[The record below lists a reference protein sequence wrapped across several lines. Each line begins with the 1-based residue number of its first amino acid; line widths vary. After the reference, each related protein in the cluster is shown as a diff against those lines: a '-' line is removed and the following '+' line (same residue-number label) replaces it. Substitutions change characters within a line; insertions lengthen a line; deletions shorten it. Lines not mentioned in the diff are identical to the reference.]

1 MPEVSDSPIPLQPA
15 RPRLENIDVL
25 RGLVM
30 VLMALDHTRDFLSHD
45 ALLFR
50 PLDLTQTYAALF
62 FTRWIT
68 HFCAPVFCFLAGTAA
83 FLSLT
88 RGKTKTDLARF
99 LITRGLWLVLLEL
112 TVMQFAWTF
121 SFDIHSLG
129 GGVIWAL
136 GWSMVA
142 LAVLIYLPVWA
153 IAAFGIVMIGSHNL
167 FDSVPPEAFGSLGWL
182 WNVLHAG
189 NPIHLSPSFTFYI
202 GYPLVPW
209 IGVMAAGY
217 AYGAVVKLDHARRRR
232 RTLWLGIS
240 LCAAFVVIRAT
251 NIYGDPF
258 PWSRQQSL
266 LFTVF
271 SFIKC
276 EKYPPSLLY
285 LLMTLGPS
293 LIVLALLDRDLGK
306 FWRPFIVFGRVPL
319 FFYVVHIFLIHAIAL
334 LISYLRYGGPSG
346 LFVGPLFQGE
356 GRSLYPPDYGF
367 GLAGVYAVWLLV
379 VIALYPVCRWF
390 AEVKQRRR
398 GGWLS
403 YL

>member
-30 VLMALDHTRDFLSHD
+30 VVMALDHTRDFLSHD

-83 FLSLT
+83 ILSLT

-99 LITRGLWLVLLEL
+99 LISRGLWLVLLEL

-121 SFDIHSLG
+121 NFDIHSRG

-142 LAVLIYLPVWA
+142 LAALIYLPVWA
-153 IAAFGIVMIGSHNL
+153 IATFGIVMIGTHNL
-167 FDSVPPEAFGSLGWL
+167 FDSVPPETFGSLGWL

-189 NPIHLSPSFTFYI
+189 NPIHLSPTFTFYI

-217 AYGAVVKLDHARRRR
+217 AYGAVVKLDRAGRSR

-271 SFIKC
+271 SFVKC
-276 EKYPPSLLY
+276 EKYPPSLLF

-293 LIVLALLDRDLGK
+293 FIVLALLDRDLGK

-319 FFYVVHIFLIHAIAL
+319 FFYIVHIFLIHAIAL

-346 LFVGPLFQGE
+346 LFVGPLFHGDA
-356 GRSLYPPDYGF
+356 RPLYPPDYGF
-367 GLAGVYAVWLLV
+367 GLAGVYAVWLFV

-390 AEVKQRRR
+390 AELKQRRR
-398 GGWLS
+398 EVWLS

>member
-1 MPEVSDSPIPLQPA
+1 MPEVSDSPIPLEPA
-15 RPRLENIDVL
+15 RRRVENIDVL

-30 VLMALDHTRDFLSHD
+30 VVMALDHTRDFLSHD
-45 ALLFR
+45 GLLFP
-50 PLDLTQTYAALF
+50 PLDLTKTYATLF

-112 TVMQFAWTF
+112 TVMKFAWTF
-121 SFDIHSLG
+121 NFDIHSHA
-129 GGVIWAL
+129 GGVIWML

-142 LAVLIYLPVWA
+142 LAALIYLPVWA
-153 IAAFGIVMIGSHNL
+153 IAAFGIAMIGTHNL

-182 WNVLHAG
+182 WDVLHAG
-189 NPIHLSPSFTFYI
+189 NPIHLSSTYTFYI
-202 GYPLVPW
+202 QYPLVPW

-217 AYGAVVKLDHARRRR
+217 AYGAVVKLDRAQRRR
-232 RTLWLGIS
+232 RTLWLGIT

-251 NIYGDPF
+251 NVYGDPF

-276 EKYPPSLLY
+276 EKYPPSLLF

-293 LIVLALLDRDLGK
+293 FIVLGLLDRDLGK

-319 FFYVVHIFLIHAIAL
+319 FFYIIHIFLIHAIAL
-334 LISYLRYGGPSG
+334 LMSYLWYGGPSG
-346 LFVGPLFQGE
+346 LLVGPLFYSE
-356 GRSLYPPDYGF
+356 ARPFYPPDYGF

-390 AEVKQRRR
+390 AELKQRRR
-398 GGWLS
+398 SVWLS

>member
-30 VLMALDHTRDFLSHD
+30 VVMALDHTRDFLSHD

-121 SFDIHSLG
+121 NFDIHSLG

-142 LAVLIYLPVWA
+142 LAALIYLPVWA
-153 IAAFGIVMIGSHNL
+153 IAAFGIVMIGTHNL

-189 NPIHLSPSFTFYI
+189 NPIHLSPTYTFYI

-217 AYGAVVKLDHARRRR
+217 AYGAVVKLDRARRRR

-293 LIVLALLDRDLGK
+293 FIVLALLDRDLGK

-319 FFYVVHIFLIHAIAL
+319 FFLYRSHFSDPCDRLAHL
-334 LISYLRYGGPSG
+334 LPAVWRPERA
-346 LFVGPLFQGE
+346 FCRPAVPDDA
-356 GRSLYPPDYGF
+356 RSLYPPDYGF

-390 AEVKQRRR
+390 AELKQRRR

>member
-1 MPEVSDSPIPLQPA
+1 MPEVSDSPIPLEPA
-15 RPRLENIDVL
+15 RRRVENIDVL

-30 VLMALDHTRDFLSHD
+30 VVMALDHARDFLSHD
-45 ALLFR
+45 ALLFP
-50 PLDLTQTYAALF
+50 PLDLTHTYAALF

-88 RGKTKTDLARF
+88 RGKTKTDLAWF
-99 LITRGLWLVLLEL
+99 LVTRGLWLVLLEL

-121 SFDIHSLG
+121 NFDMHSHA
-129 GGVIWAL
+129 GGVIWSL

-153 IAAFGIVMIGSHNL
+153 IAAFGIVMIGTHNL
-167 FDSVPPEAFGSLGWL
+167 FDPVPPEAFGSLAWL

-189 NPIHLSPSFTFYI
+189 NSIHLSPTYTFFI
-202 GYPLVPW
+202 LYPLVPW

-217 AYGAVVKLDHARRRR
+217 AYGAVVKLDRERRRR

-240 LCAAFVVIRAT
+240 LCAAFVVFRAT
-251 NIYGDPF
+251 NIYGDPS

-266 LFTVF
+266 LFSVF

-276 EKYPPSLLY
+276 EKYPPSLLF

-293 LIVLALLDRDLGK
+293 FIVLALLDRDLGK

-319 FFYVVHIFLIHAIAL
+319 FFYIVHIFLIHAIAL
-334 LISYLRYGGPSG
+334 FISYLRYGGPGG
-346 LFVGPLFQGE
+346 LFVGPLF
-356 GRSLYPPDYGF
+356 RDDARPLYPPDYGF
-367 GLAGVYAVWLLV
+367 GLAGVYAVWLIV

>member
-1 MPEVSDSPIPLQPA
+1 
-15 RPRLENIDVL
+15 
-25 RGLVM
+25 
-30 VLMALDHTRDFLSHD
+30 
-45 ALLFR
+45 
-50 PLDLTQTYAALF
+50 
-62 FTRWIT
+62 
-68 HFCAPVFCFLAGTAA
+68 
-83 FLSLT
+83 LT

-121 SFDIHSLG
+121 NFDIHSSG

-136 GWSMVA
+136 GWSMIA
-142 LAVLIYLPVWA
+142 LAALIYLPLWA
-153 IAAFGIVMIGSHNL
+153 IAAFGIVMIGTHNL
-167 FDSVPPEAFGSLGWL
+167 FDSVPPETFGSLGWL

-189 NPIHLSPSFTFYI
+189 NPIHLSPTFTFYI

-217 AYGAVVKLDHARRRR
+217 AYGAMVKLDRKWRRR

-240 LCAAFVVIRAT
+240 LCAAFVVIRAS

-276 EKYPPSLLY
+276 DKYPPSLLY

-293 LIVLALLDRDLGK
+293 FIVLALLDRDLGK

-319 FFYVVHIFLIHAIAL
+319 FFYIVHIFLIHAIAL
-334 LISYLRYGGPSG
+334 LISYLRHGGPSG
-346 LFVGPLFQGE
+346 LFVGQLF
-356 GRSLYPPDYGF
+356 RDDARPLYPPDYGF
-367 GLAGVYAVWLLV
+367 GLAGVYAVWVLV

-390 AEVKQRRR
+390 AELKQRRR

>member
-1 MPEVSDSPIPLQPA
+1 
-15 RPRLENIDVL
+15 
-25 RGLVM
+25 
-30 VLMALDHTRDFLSHD
+30 
-45 ALLFR
+45 
-50 PLDLTQTYAALF
+50 
-62 FTRWIT
+62 
-68 HFCAPVFCFLAGTAA
+68 
-83 FLSLT
+83 
-88 RGKTKTDLARF
+88 
-99 LITRGLWLVLLEL
+99 
-112 TVMQFAWTF
+112 
-121 SFDIHSLG
+121 
-129 GGVIWAL
+129 
-136 GWSMVA
+136 MVA
-142 LAVLIYLPVWA
+142 LAALIYLPVWA
-153 IAAFGIVMIGSHNL
+153 IAAFGIVMIGTHNL

-189 NPIHLSPSFTFYI
+189 NPIHLLPTYTFYI
-202 GYPLVPW
+202 GYPLIPW
-209 IGVMAAGY
+209 VGVMAAGY
-217 AYGAVVKLDHARRRR
+217 AYGAVVKLDRARRRR

-293 LIVLALLDRDLGK
+293 FVVLALLDRDLGK

-319 FFYVVHIFLIHAIAL
+319 FFYIVHIFLIHAIAL
-334 LISYLRYGGPSG
+334 LISYLRYGGASG
-346 LFVGPLFQGE
+346 LFVGPLFHGE
-356 GRSLYPPDYGF
+356 ARPLYPPDYGF

-379 VIALYPVCRWF
+379 VIALYPLCHWF
-390 AEVKQRRR
+390 AELKQRRR